1 MQTTDTYIL
10 ICKDDDDK
18 IVHVV
23 AISQLKTELD
33 KARVALNNAKLTDSN
48 RFGEV
53 TSYYYEVEFIYQF
66 PKELQVLNSIN

>member
-1 MQTTDTYIL
+1 MITEAYVL
-10 ICKDDDDK
+10 VCKDDDDK

-23 AISQLKTELD
+23 AISQLKAELD
-33 KARVALNNAKLTDSN
+33 KACVALNKAKLTDSN

-66 PKELQVLNSIN
+66 PREIQVLKSIN